1 MCGKHTMQR
10 VDDKFIQ
17 EFSKVHLLNTLS
29 CLIVEVYL
37 GVTHTDTNVDY
48 DS

>member
-1 MCGKHTMQR
+1 
-10 VDDKFIQ
+10 
-17 EFSKVHLLNTLS
+17 LNTLS